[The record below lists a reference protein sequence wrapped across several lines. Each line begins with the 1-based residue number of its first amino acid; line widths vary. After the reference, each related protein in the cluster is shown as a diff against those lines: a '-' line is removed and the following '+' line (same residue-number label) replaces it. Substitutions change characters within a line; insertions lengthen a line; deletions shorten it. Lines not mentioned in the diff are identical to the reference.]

1 MENPDGTMAAIN
13 YERYKYL
20 NFDTIEIC
28 QCNVHTI
35 RLLTDDQL
43 KSTCSKDRK
52 IYNVKMGVS
61 NRRIRIWMP
70 GVCLTPDFQV
80 PAFTSFFLFICEVF
94 KVLF

>member
-20 NFDTIEIC
+20 NFETIEIC

-43 KSTCSKDRK
+43 KSTCSQK
-52 IYNVKMGVS
+52 NVRIGVS
-61 NRRIRIWMP
+61 NRRGI
-70 GVCLTPDFQV
+70 
-80 PAFTSFFLFICEVF
+80 
-94 KVLF
+94 